1 LLAWRLLCLAAMA
14 PYRARSLQTM
24 RQKMTIRRAVCAAI
38 LASIALTLA
47 IGPCGAATWPPTPFV
62 FPGVAPAPPGSLCR
76 AAVKA
81 AEAGTDLPPNRL
93 IAIALTESGRAD
105 PATGHVDPWPWSIN
119 VEGQDHIFE
128 SKADAVAAVRA
139 LQAKGTKSIDVGCMQ
154 INILYH
160 PDAFATLEQA
170 FDPRANAG
178 YAVAFLDDL
187 RQRTGSWDAATAA
200 YHSATPELGEPYRA
214 RVMRMEQAEA
224 RAPAAPMTPAAPG
237 ALLRFAAAGG
247 GSSVGASLPRGLPAG
262 TGAAPPMWGG
272 AGGPVEGQRGGG
284 AQALAAMAVPRG
296 GTGHGLDFYRRRS
309 PSR

>member
-1 LLAWRLLCLAAMA
+1 
-14 PYRARSLQTM
+14 M
-24 RQKMTIRRAVCAAI
+24 RQKLTMRGRVGAAI
-38 LASIALTLA
+38 LGGIALALA
-47 IGPCGAATWPPTPFV
+47 AGPCGAATWPPTPFV
-62 FPGVAPAPPGSLCR
+62 FPGMAPARPGNLCR

-93 IAIALTESGRAD
+93 MAIALTESARAD
-105 PATGHVDPWPWSIN
+105 PATGRVDPWPWSIN

-128 SKADAVAAVRA
+128 SKAEAVAAVRA

-154 INILYH
+154 INLGFH
-160 PDAFATLEQA
+160 PEAFATLEQA

-224 RAPAAPMTPAAPG
+224 NAPAAPSTPAAPG
-237 ALLRFAAAGG
+237 ALMRFAAAGAG
-247 GSSVGASLPRGLPAG
+247 FSVGASLPRGLPAG
-262 TGAAPPMWGG
+262 MGAAPPIWGG
-272 AGGPVEGQRGGG
+272 AGGLAGGQRVGGG
-284 AQALAAMAVPRG
+284 AQALAAMATPRG
-296 GTGHGLDFYRRRS
+296 GTGRSLDFYRLAPVAVAATHAMLRR
-309 PSR
+309 PL

>member
-1 LLAWRLLCLAAMA
+1 MRM
-14 PYRARSLQTM
+14 RSLQVM
-24 RQKMTIRRAVCAAI
+24 RQKMTSRRGGSAAI
-38 LASIALTLA
+38 LAAILAGIALPLGA
-47 IGPCGAATWPPTPFV
+47 GPCAAATWPPTPLV
-62 FPGVAPAPPGSLCR
+62 FPGVAPPSPGSLCR

-81 AEAGTDLPPNRL
+81 AAAGTDLPPNRL
-93 IAIALTESGRAD
+93 MAIALTESARAD

-154 INILYH
+154 INLAFH

-170 FDPRANAG
+170 FDPRANAA

-214 RVMRMEQAEA
+214 RVMQMEQVEA
-224 RAPAAPMTPAAPG
+224 NAPAAPAMPAAPF
-237 ALLRFAAAGG
+237 RFAAPGPG
-247 GSSVGASLPRGLPAG
+247 FSIGASLPRGLPAG
-262 TGAAPPMWGG
+262 TGSATLASAVAAGQGW
-272 AGGPVEGQRGGG
+272 GQRRVP
-284 AQALAAMAVPRG
+284 QAPAGMAAPRG
-296 GTGHGLDFYRRRS
+296 GTGHGLDFYRLAPVAVAMTHSATRRTL
-309 PSR
+309 